1 VQQRHQHQFKA
12 KVAEDK
18 PPAAALFS
26 RFNEVFIIHPAF
38 FPARSSA
45 MKLGSQP
52 PKPDGN
58 SARGPFILSGEPGP
72 GSLLDDRFAITEM
85 ICNGGMAAIY
95 KASDLQNGGRTV
107 AIKIPHRT
115 AEADPSLFS
124 RFQTEEKIG
133 GELDH
138 PSILKFFPVKDKSR
152 LYLVME
158 FLEGQTLFQLL
169 RDRALPEA
177 EALALVSRLCEPLQY
192 LHDRGILHRDLKPEN
207 IMLCRDGTIRL
218 MDFGIARLAQA
229 RRMTFIGFAPGTP
242 HYMAPERVN
251 GKRGDAR
258 TDIYSLGAILYE
270 MLTGVIA
277 FNSEDTMAIMN
288 ARVTGDPEPPRR
300 LNPAITPQAEEIVL
314 QAMERDPDKRF
325 PTAAAFKA
333 ALDNPGQ
340 VKLTGRC
347 DRLEPSTPFK
357 RGLRKARTVLL
368 WAVLPVIIQ
377 VVLFFLLWHHLK
389 KHGK

>member
-1 VQQRHQHQFKA
+1 
-12 KVAEDK
+12 
-18 PPAAALFS
+18 
-26 RFNEVFIIHPAF
+26 
-38 FPARSSA
+38 
-45 MKLGSQP
+45 MKLGL
-52 PKPDGN
+52 KPTAAGGI
-58 SARGPFILSGEPGP
+58 SANGQISRPGEPGP
-72 GSLLDDRFAITEM
+72 GSLLDDRFAITKV
-85 ICNGGMAAIY
+85 ICNGGMAAIF
-95 KASDLQNGGRTV
+95 KANDLQNGGRVV
-107 AIKIPHRT
+107 AIKIPYQGV
-115 AEADPSLFS
+115 EADPIFFS

-138 PSILKFFPVKDKSR
+138 PSILKLFPVKNKSR

-158 FLEGQTLFQLL
+158 FLEGKTLFQLL
-169 RDRALPEA
+169 RERRALPEG
-177 EALALVSRLCEPLQY
+177 EALALAARICEPLQY

-207 IMLCRDGTIRL
+207 IMLCHDGTVRL
-218 MDFGIARLAQA
+218 MDFGIARLAHA

-277 FNSEDTMAIMN
+277 FNNEDTMAIMN
-288 ARVTGDPEPPRR
+288 ARVTGDPEPLRR
-300 LNPAITPQAEEIVL
+300 LNPEISPQAEEIVL

-325 PTAAAFKA
+325 PTAAALKA
-333 ALDNPGQ
+333 ALDEPAQ

-357 RGLRKARTVLL
+357 RGLRKARTIIL

-377 VVLFFLLWHHLK
+377 VLLFFLLWHQLK